1 MSVRFYSYKVEFQQR
16 GAAHIHGIIWL
27 NLDMLETLVLID
39 DELCIPD
46 DNSLWRKQSDDY
58 ERPLSGVGV
67 AFKKIKANKKL
78 NDADLLVLTKFID
91 FFTTVST
98 HELSVGKDVVK
109 IAREVNTHHHSKTC
123 RKH

>member
-58 ERPLSGVGV
+58 ERPLR
-67 AFKKIKANKKL
+67 AL
-78 NDADLLVLTKFID
+78 ELL
-91 FFTTVST
+91 S
-98 HELSVGKDVVK
+98 
-109 IAREVNTHHHSKTC
+109 R
-123 RKH
+123 R